1 MQHPENNNDYKGLT
15 VNSGVAQP
23 PMVNPYLHN
32 HMRRKP
38 MPTVSELVEGI
49 LKGDVTTLF
58 PRGHPGRELQ
68 SLTPVCRSGSHRK
81 MSPLI
86 PANHAASA

>member
-32 HMRRKP
+32 RVRRKP
-38 MPTVSELVEGI
+38 MPTVSELV
-49 LKGDVTTLF
+49 
-58 PRGHPGRELQ
+58 
-68 SLTPVCRSGSHRK
+68 
-81 MSPLI
+81 
-86 PANHAASA
+86 